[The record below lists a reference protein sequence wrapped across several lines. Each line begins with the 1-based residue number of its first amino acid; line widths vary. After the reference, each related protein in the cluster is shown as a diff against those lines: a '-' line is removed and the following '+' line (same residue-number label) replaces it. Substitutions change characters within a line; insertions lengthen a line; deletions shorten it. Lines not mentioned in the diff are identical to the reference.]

1 MARYYRIPHSAFLT
15 WPKRDRDLALWQH
28 IREQQTCTGCGTRPD
43 EWDPA
48 QGGSR
53 TAYLSAVSSCPGCER
68 IAERQK
74 HLRNTSDHVPAGVK
88 VHLRK
93 HHEQ

>member
-1 MARYYRIPHSAFLT
+1 MRWS
-15 WPKRDRDLALWQH
+15 KRDRDLALWAH
-28 IREQQTCTGCGTRPD
+28 IREAQTCSGCGTRPD

-53 TAYLSAVSSCPGCER
+53 TAYLSAVSACPGCQR

-74 HLRNTSDHVPAGVK
+74 HLAAAHDHVPAGVK
-88 VHLRK
+88 VHLRR
-93 HHEQ
+93 HIDE